1 MEIVAITTVVVILQ
15 IITLALLRGTRKQ
28 IRELVEAQ
36 KASPAP
42 YNRDRNQNRRD
53 KDFRSNRRPQQESQ
67 QKTSPSPG
75 GAPKENE
82 NVEKSLRDINL
93 KLKNAERDQ
102 NDARRKIQEN
112 VVKEQPR
119 RDGNR
124 GGRDRDGNRGAA
136 RRGNTRGNWRDRDGR
151 ADGSQSDAP
160 KPQEAFDEKQIV
172 QNEAVDMAAT
182 PQVIESVVKNIPPVA
197 TPQEENLQH
206 GRKVVVKR
214 RMLNDEDSAVV
225 DSSAD
230 GNGTSPSEATSV
242 EKESFE
248 TGNDTNSSEITFGR
262 R

>member
-53 KDFRSNRRPQQESQ
+53 KDTRSNRRPQQDSR
-67 QKTSPSPG
+67 QKTPLSAKI
-75 GAPKENE
+75 APKENE
-82 NVEKSLRDINL
+82 SAEKSLRDINL

-112 VVKEQPR
+112 IGKEQPR
-119 RDGNR
+119 REGSR
-124 GGRDRDGNRGAA
+124 GGRDSNRGA
-136 RRGNTRGNWRDRDGR
+136 RRGNTRGNWRERGR
-151 ADGSQSDAP
+151 ADGSQGDSQ
-160 KPQEAFDEKQIV
+160 KSQEASDSGPVV
-172 QNEAVDMAAT
+172 QNETVDKTAT
-182 PQVIESVVKNIPPVA
+182 PQVIEPVVKDIPRADV
-197 TPQEENLQH
+197 PQENLQH

-214 RMLNDEDSAVV
+214 RMLNDEDSATAG
-225 DSSAD
+225 SSGA
-230 GNGTSPSEATSV
+230 GNDISSSDATSV

-248 TGNDTNSSEITFGR
+248 TGNDTKKLEIKFGR